1 MKYSSIIFSGHN
13 VFFPE
18 NIPENTSALQLYYC
32 NMTSFISIIPLY
44 MYIKN
49 LVREYVFIVFT
60 FHLVLVCFL
69 FSFFSHFHEDI
80 TNLTEITCARRV
92 AAGPGCVRVK
102 IVISVTVTDSVYTG
116 PSRLGVLSWAGRLR
130 GAPLAV
136 FADAS
141 V

>member
-1 MKYSSIIFSGHN
+1 MVGKRATTAPHK
-13 VFFPE
+13 
-18 NIPENTSALQLYYC
+18 
-32 NMTSFISIIPLY
+32 TSFGSCLAVHVS
-44 MYIKN
+44 

-92 AAGPGCVRVK
+92 AAGPGRVRVK

>member
-1 MKYSSIIFSGHN
+1 MS
-13 VFFPE
+13 
-18 NIPENTSALQLYYC
+18 
-32 NMTSFISIIPLY
+32 
-44 MYIKN
+44 

-92 AAGPGCVRVK
+92 AAGPGRVRVK

-116 PSRLGVLSWAGRLR
+116 PSRVAEGVGGSTVGWGQQGASGGRI
-130 GAPLAV
+130 
-136 FADAS
+136 
-141 V
+141 

>member
-1 MKYSSIIFSGHN
+1 MGCDPSSGINTYSLFSHSTWFWF
-13 VFFPE
+13 V
-18 NIPENTSALQLYYC
+18 
-32 NMTSFISIIPLY
+32 
-44 MYIKN
+44 
-49 LVREYVFIVFT
+49 
-60 FHLVLVCFL
+60 FL

-92 AAGPGCVRVK
+92 AAGPGRVRVK

>member
-1 MKYSSIIFSGHN
+1 MVAPQPDFSERNGQSRLRCGFSS
-13 VFFPE
+13 
-18 NIPENTSALQLYYC
+18 
-32 NMTSFISIIPLY
+32 
-44 MYIKN
+44 

-92 AAGPGCVRVK
+92 AAGPGRVRVK
-102 IVISVTVTDSVYTG
+102 SLSQLQLQTLCTQARQ

>member
-1 MKYSSIIFSGHN
+1 M
-13 VFFPE
+13 
-18 NIPENTSALQLYYC
+18 AR
-32 NMTSFISIIPLY
+32 PLD
-44 MYIKN
+44 MHPTLTTPTPPRHLPPPLT

-92 AAGPGCVRVK
+92 AAGPGRVRVK

>member
-1 MKYSSIIFSGHN
+1 MCACRTVTLIAHARSGGS
-13 VFFPE
+13 VQ
-18 NIPENTSALQLYYC
+18 I
-32 NMTSFISIIPLY
+32 
-44 MYIKN
+44 

-92 AAGPGCVRVK
+92 AAGPGRVRVK

-141 V
+141 VWFMPRRDCMCLCLCCSLMSFV

>member
-1 MKYSSIIFSGHN
+1 MW
-13 VFFPE
+13 V
-18 NIPENTSALQLYYC
+18 T
-32 NMTSFISIIPLY
+32 
-44 MYIKN
+44 N

-92 AAGPGCVRVK
+92 AAGPGRVRVK
-102 IVISVTVTDSVYTG
+102 IVISATVTDSVYTG
-116 PSRLGVLSWAGRLR
+116 LSRLGVLSWAGRLR
-130 GAPLAV
+130 GAPLAA

>member
-1 MKYSSIIFSGHN
+1 MQSRERESVCFSERAGW
-13 VFFPE
+13 
-18 NIPENTSALQLYYC
+18 ALRSGLLAAQWLPVRC
-32 NMTSFISIIPLY
+32 GTVAGMHT
-44 MYIKN
+44 

-92 AAGPGCVRVK
+92 AAGPGRVRVK

>member
-1 MKYSSIIFSGHN
+1 M
-13 VFFPE
+13 
-18 NIPENTSALQLYYC
+18 SA
-32 NMTSFISIIPLY
+32 ISRVLAKPQNSPGLGT
-44 MYIKN
+44 

-92 AAGPGCVRVK
+92 AAGPGRVRVK